1 MINNILH
8 VKDIRKM
15 FKTAYENQEFTVDR
29 TGVKT
34 IEIIGSTFIAD
45 EDHIIRK
52 PNFEYIERELEW
64 YKSMSLNV
72 NDIPG
77 NVPEIWKMVSDK
89 EGNINS
95 NYGWC
100 IWSKSNFN
108 QYENVLNELK
118 KNKDTRRAVMIYNR
132 PSMHYEYNA
141 DGMNDFMCT
150 FANSFFIRNN
160 NLISH
165 YLMRSNDVVFGYGND
180 YAWAKYVQEKL
191 CNDLKEMYHDLE
203 VGDIIWTA
211 SNIHVYER
219 HFNLVKAL
227 NV

>member
-160 NLISH
+160 KLISH